1 MLRNLPH
8 SLEPHGV
15 IITSTCIHPSQLW
28 DFSASFQ
35 QLVDPKS
42 MRPSVQC
49 LRFQNYDDDVVIRL
63 AKAIG
68 LTCGDD
74 STIHELLQTREYT
87 SHVPITVFMLF
98 HYFRRRQMALMAGTE
113 SHSSSVVSKTFVKLV
128 TDWRGVVESLHQS
141 EHKGLHATVRLVM
154 NELREFTDRGL
165 MTDCFIILG
174 MLMFCPTFTPQQFF
188 IQHFAPQ
195 SSFFFTNPDPLSQP
209 TEVGPELCSNVDRA
223 FLAIRTLCQY
233 GFIRLLQVMLD
244 GDGNYFYVICIP
256 QLIQTVLKDE
266 FQCSGSIYSAINL
279 SHLIPLHVGDVTE
292 DSVYDNQITSVRRVL
307 FACEHCVSI
316 VGNVCPSLLIWGCSV
331 MLRIA
336 RIYHV
341 MDSDSESQRRML
353 SIFRSS
359 ITKCPESD
367 SASEIQNLRLRAH
380 LYGGDEFSEQAL
392 LDIDAVSSENSSEV
406 MATAL
411 NNIGCTFNQDGDYA
425 RALQYYQ
432 KALDIQLQRFGENF
446 PFVGTM
452 YTNVGIAL
460 DHLERH
466 DEAMQY
472 FLKALAIRKVTLS
485 DSHPQVALSY
495 IDIGQAYSRQGRH
508 TTALEHFNLALT
520 IQVNHYGDRH
530 KLVATTLSLI
540 GCSYDRLSQPLKA
553 VEYQKQVLDI
563 QTRLLPPG
571 SPELSATYNNIASG
585 LSKIGKHE
593 ESIQYFT
600 EALIIRKNIH
610 GPRSRE
616 LSVMYNNIG
625 SAYHY
630 KCDNKRSLEYFSR
643 ALEID
648 LENGN
653 SLGAASGFNN
663 LAGCV
668 DSFKKEENQKALDF
682 YTRALELLLKHHGS
696 RHPDIATT
704 LANIG
709 LAHYRIGTK
718 PLLEI
723 AIHMYRRALSIR
735 LEFCPF
741 INIEFAVLFLNLSW
755 IYEKLEDFET
765 ALKYSRR
772 ALIVKIQSKGY
783 WSYDIAHILLDM
795 SEMFKRLGR
804 MDDAV
809 NLVER
814 AVATIMFLDDASIS
828 AKLAD
833 ALFKLALVYE
843 KKYGVP
849 ASAECVL
856 EALRV
861 LVSNPEICK
870 SALLTA
876 VKMHGCM
883 LYMVV
888 RAGLFEESLPF
899 LPLIDAAANTL
910 VDTTMTSSMRMPHVN
925 ELVLYWSASAEI
937 YRRCERLSHA
947 VSAFRIAAKYAA
959 NADTFPLAA
968 YFKNSGLTQ
977 EKEAL
982 LKTAERLAKLEAS
995 HRKQGAAEAEF
1006 PKMPQQS
1013 KALCIRFPVRLALF
1027 LFPLFCILHQ
1037 LFLTLF

>member
-1 MLRNLPH
+1 MHLCKSNL
-8 SLEPHGV
+8 
-15 IITSTCIHPSQLW
+15 
-28 DFSASFQ
+28 
-35 QLVDPKS
+35 
-42 MRPSVQC
+42 
-49 LRFQNYDDDVVIRL
+49 
-63 AKAIG
+63 
-68 LTCGDD
+68 
-74 STIHELLQTREYT
+74 
-87 SHVPITVFMLF
+87 
-98 HYFRRRQMALMAGTE
+98 
-113 SHSSSVVSKTFVKLV
+113 
-128 TDWRGVVESLHQS
+128 
-141 EHKGLHATVRLVM
+141 
-154 NELREFTDRGL
+154 
-165 MTDCFIILG
+165 
-174 MLMFCPTFTPQQFF
+174 
-188 IQHFAPQ
+188 
-195 SSFFFTNPDPLSQP
+195 
-209 TEVGPELCSNVDRA
+209 
-223 FLAIRTLCQY
+223 
-233 GFIRLLQVMLD
+233 
-244 GDGNYFYVICIP
+244 
-256 QLIQTVLKDE
+256 
-266 FQCSGSIYSAINL
+266 
-279 SHLIPLHVGDVTE
+279 
-292 DSVYDNQITSVRRVL
+292 
-307 FACEHCVSI
+307 
-316 VGNVCPSLLIWGCSV
+316 
-331 MLRIA
+331 
-336 RIYHV
+336 
-341 MDSDSESQRRML
+341 
-353 SIFRSS
+353 
-359 ITKCPESD
+359 
-367 SASEIQNLRLRAH
+367 
-380 LYGGDEFSEQAL
+380 
-392 LDIDAVSSENSSEV
+392 
-406 MATAL
+406 
-411 NNIGCTFNQDGDYA
+411 
-425 RALQYYQ
+425 
-432 KALDIQLQRFGENF
+432 
-446 PFVGTM
+446 
-452 YTNVGIAL
+452 
-460 DHLERH
+460 
-466 DEAMQY
+466 
-472 FLKALAIRKVTLS
+472 
-485 DSHPQVALSY
+485 
-495 IDIGQAYSRQGRH
+495 
-508 TTALEHFNLALT
+508 
-520 IQVNHYGDRH
+520 
-530 KLVATTLSLI
+530 
-540 GCSYDRLSQPLKA
+540 
-553 VEYQKQVLDI
+553 
-563 QTRLLPPG
+563 
-571 SPELSATYNNIASG
+571 
-585 LSKIGKHE
+585 
-593 ESIQYFT
+593 
-600 EALIIRKNIH
+600 
-610 GPRSRE
+610 
-616 LSVMYNNIG
+616 
-625 SAYHY
+625 
-630 KCDNKRSLEYFSR
+630 
-643 ALEID
+643 
-648 LENGN
+648 
-653 SLGAASGFNN
+653 
-663 LAGCV
+663 
-668 DSFKKEENQKALDF
+668 
-682 YTRALELLLKHHGS
+682 HGS

-899 LPLIDAAANTL
+899 LPLIDAAASTL

-995 HRKQGAAEAEF
+995 HRKQGLAEAEF

-1027 LFPLFCILHQ
+1027 LFPLFCISHQ